1 MKLYRCN
8 KTFTLPMYDD
18 DGNMIENERF
28 SVIRGTVWERSDEE
42 NLLGGEIH
50 LENRITDEWI
60 EITKE
65 RLNEY
70 FSPKDGEQD
79 E

>member
-1 MKLYRCN
+1 MRLYRCN

-18 DGNMIENERF
+18 DANLIENERLP
-28 SVIRGTVWERSDEE
+28 VIRGTVWERSDEE

-50 LENRITDEWI
+50 LENRMTGEWI
-60 EITKE
+60 EITQE

-70 FSPKDGEQD
+70 FSPKDGG
-79 E
+79 

>member
-1 MKLYRCN
+1 MRLYRCK

-18 DGNMIENERF
+18 DGHLIENERLP
-28 SVIRGTVWERSDEE
+28 VIKGTMWERSDEE

-50 LENRITDEWI
+50 LENRMTGEWI
-60 EITKE
+60 EITEE

-70 FSPKDGEQD
+70 FSPKDEN
-79 E
+79 

>member
-1 MKLYRCN
+1 MMLYRCN

-18 DGNMIENERF
+18 DGNLIENERLP
-28 SVIRGTVWERSDEE
+28 VIRGTVWERSDDE

-50 LENRITDEWI
+50 LENRMTGEWI
-60 EITKE
+60 EITEE

-70 FSPKDGEQD
+70 FSPKEGEQ